1 MIRTPLSPRAVAR
14 VLAGILA
21 RAMAGSASGRV
32 ASFPFGDAVAVV
44 VGDACLCTVSDA
56 DGGVDLEWA
65 PHSDE
70 ARSMLLPLLDAA
82 LGA

>member
-1 MIRTPLSPRAVAR
+1 M
-14 VLAGILA
+14 LAGILA

-44 VGDACLCTVSDA
+44 VGDACLCTVADA
-56 DGGVDLEWA
+56 EGGVDLEWA

>member
-1 MIRTPLSPRAVAR
+1 MIRTSLSARAIAR

-21 RAMAGSASGRV
+21 RVMAGSASGRV
-32 ASFPFGDAVAVV
+32 ASFPFGNAVAVV

-56 DGGVDLEWA
+56 DGGVAVDWA

-70 ARSMLLPLLDAA
+70 ARSMLLPLLAA
-82 LGA
+82 AIGA